1 MQPPDPRWRAQ
12 RELVKM
18 WLTGIGRIGKWW
30 RKDQIVVTGMNG
42 ETVVRRC
49 RELVQTG
56 IVEQRLDGLGVA
68 RYRAPLRSQIA
79 ADGTQAALFDE

>member
-1 MQPPDPRWRAQ
+1 MEPPDPRWRAQ

-42 ETVVRRC
+42 ESVARRC
-49 RELVQTG
+49 RELVQIGT
-56 IVEQRLDGLGVA
+56 IEQKLNTLGVA
-68 RYRAPLRSQIA
+68 SYRAPLRSQVA
-79 ADGTQAALFDE
+79 AGGTQATLFDE